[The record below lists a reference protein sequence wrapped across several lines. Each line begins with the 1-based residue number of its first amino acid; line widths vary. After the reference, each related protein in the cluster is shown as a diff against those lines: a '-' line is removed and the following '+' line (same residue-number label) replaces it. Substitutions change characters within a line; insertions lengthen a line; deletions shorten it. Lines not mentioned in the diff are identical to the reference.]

1 MWQAQNLLK
10 SKHCFLGCKGGVS
23 LGKYKGLNVNTKS
36 QDDIEHVK
44 RNLDIAASV
53 IGLRR
58 DNLLLLNQGI
68 SDKVVF
74 VEQASHDVIE
84 ADGAVT
90 NIKNVGLCIRT
101 ADCAPVLFE
110 DRISGVIGVAHAGW
124 RGAFKGIIA
133 NVVKMMLEKGAKLEN
148 IAAAVGPC
156 IGQKSY
162 EVDINFYNQFLEK
175 SDVYAKYFVNGMKKN
190 HYLFDLQSFCVDQ
203 IKNAGIENIE
213 VSDKDTYEL
222 ENEYYSFRRFTHQGI
237 IDTPKDFATELS
249 VIVL

>member
-10 SKHCFLGCKGGVS
+10 DKHCFLGRKGGVS
-23 LGKYKGLNVNTKS
+23 LGKYEGLNVNTKS
-36 QDDIEHVK
+36 QDNVEHISK
-44 RNLDIAASV
+44 NLEIAASV
-53 IGLRR
+53 VGLNKS
-58 DNLLLLNQGI
+58 DLLLLNQGI

-90 NIKNVGLCIRT
+90 NIKNIGLCVRT
-101 ADCAPVLFE
+101 ADCAPILFE

-133 NVVKMMLEKGAKLEN
+133 NVVMMMIDRGAELKN

-175 SDVYAKYFVNGMKKN
+175 SDMYAKYFVNGVKKN

-203 IKNAGIENIE
+203 IKNVGIENVE

-222 ENEYYSFRRFTHQGI
+222 KDEYYSFRRFTHQGI
-237 IDTPKDFATELS
+237 IDKPKDFATELS

>member
-10 SKHCFLGCKGGVS
+10 DKHCFLGRKGGVS

-36 QDDIEHVK
+36 QDNVEHIRK
-44 RNLDIAASV
+44 NLEIAASV
-53 IGLRR
+53 VGLNKS
-58 DNLLLLNQGI
+58 DLLLLNQGI

-74 VEQASHDVIE
+74 VEQASHDIIE

-101 ADCAPVLFE
+101 ADCAPILFE

-133 NVVKMMLEKGAKLEN
+133 NVVMMMIDRGAELKN

-175 SDVYAKYFVNGMKKN
+175 SDVYAKYFVNGVKKN

-203 IKNAGIENIE
+203 IKNVGIENVE

-222 ENEYYSFRRFTHQGI
+222 KDEYYSFRRFTHQGI
-237 IDTPKDFATELS
+237 IDKPKDFATELS

>member
-1 MWQAQNLLK
+1 MP
-10 SKHCFLGCKGGVS
+10 
-23 LGKYKGLNVNTKS
+23 
-36 QDDIEHVK
+36 
-44 RNLDIAASV
+44 IAAQCGDLFP
-53 IGLRR
+53 I
-58 DNLLLLNQGI
+58 
-68 SDKVVF
+68 
-74 VEQASHDVIE
+74 
-84 ADGAVT
+84 T

-101 ADCAPVLFE
+101 ADCAPILFE

-133 NVVKMMLEKGAKLEN
+133 NVVMMMIDRGAELKN

-175 SDVYAKYFVNGMKKN
+175 SDVYAKYFVNGVKKN

-203 IKNAGIENIE
+203 IKNVGIENVE

-222 ENEYYSFRRFTHQGI
+222 KDEYYSFRRFTHQGI
-237 IDTPKDFATELS
+237 IDKPKDFATELS

>member
-10 SKHCFLGCKGGVS
+10 SKHCFFGCMGGVS
-23 LGKYKGLNVNTKS
+23 LGKYSGLNVNTKS
-36 QDDIEHVK
+36 QDDIERVK
-44 RNLDIAASV
+44 KNLDIAAGV
-53 IGLRR
+53 VGLSR
-58 DNLLLLNQGI
+58 DDLLLLNQGV

-74 VEQASHDVIE
+74 VEHASHDKIE

-90 NIKNVGLCIRT
+90 NIENIGLCIRT

-148 IAAAVGPC
+148 IATAVGPC

-162 EVDINFYNQFLEK
+162 EVDINFYNQFVEK
-175 SDVYAKYFVNGMKKN
+175 NSVNAKYFKKGMRKES
-190 HYLFDLQSFCVDQ
+190 YFFDLQSFCVDD
-203 IKNAGIENIE
+203 IKKAGIENIN
-213 VSDKDTYEL
+213 VSNKDTYEL
-222 ENEYYSFRRFTHQGI
+222 KDEYYSYRRFTHQGI
-237 IDTPKDFATELS
+237 IDKPKDFATELS